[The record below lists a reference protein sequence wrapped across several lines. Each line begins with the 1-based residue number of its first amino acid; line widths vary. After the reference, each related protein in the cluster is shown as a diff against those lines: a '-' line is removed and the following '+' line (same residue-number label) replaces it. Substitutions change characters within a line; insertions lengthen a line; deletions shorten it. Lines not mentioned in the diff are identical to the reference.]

1 MEKYRCLFDT
11 DVLINWL
18 AKENDLWK
26 APMDLITLHEE
37 KKIDIFISLLSFLE
51 LRFVLR
57 RKKRIEDAVIDDAI
71 IDISSTF
78 NVSVPSSLVLLKA
91 NDIQSSHHLD
101 PFDAI
106 LLALAETIDVNV
118 LVTRDKEFREIA
130 QEYIPTKDP
139 EETLAMVGA

>member
-18 AKENDLWK
+18 VKEGDLWK
-26 APMDLITLHEE
+26 APMDLIALHE
-37 KKIDIFISLLSFLE
+37 KRKIDIFVSLLSFLE

-57 RKKRIEDAVIDDAI
+57 RKKKIEDDAIDDAI
-71 IDISSTF
+71 IDMSSTF
-78 NVSVPSSLVLLKA
+78 NISVPSSVVLLKA
-91 NDIQSSHHLD
+91 NDLQSSHHFD

-106 LLALAETIDVNV
+106 LLALADTINVNV

-130 QEYIPTKDP
+130 QEYIPIRDP
-139 EETLAMVGA
+139 EETLAMVE

>member
-18 AKENDLWK
+18 VKEDCLWK
-26 APMDLITLHEE
+26 APLDLIVLHEE
-37 KKIDIFISLLSFLE
+37 EKIDIFVSLLSFLE

-57 RKKRIEDAVIDDAI
+57 RKKKIEDDVIDDAI
-71 IDISSTF
+71 IDMSSTF
-78 NVSVPSSLVLLKA
+78 NVSVPSSVVLLKA
-91 NDIQSSHHLD
+91 NDLQSSHHLD

-106 LLALAETIDVNV
+106 LLALAETINVNV

-130 QEYIPTKDP
+130 REYIPIRDP
-139 EETLAMVGA
+139 EETLAMVE